1 MPLYEYICRE
11 CGRRFEVL
19 QRVGADA
26 SGVTCPKCGGRD
38 VAKQHSTFASSVPT
52 RQVAR
57 CRAAHRARPLRERR
71 LHLSA
76 LDRRRPAGVIHEDVS
91 R

>member
-26 SGVTCPKCGGRD
+26 TGVVCPSCGACT
-38 VAKQHSTFASSVPT
+38 VSKQFSTFASA
-52 RQVAR
+52 VAGGAGTTGAMP
-57 CRAAHRARPLRERR
+57 CGAP
-71 LHLSA
+71 SA
-76 LDRRRPAGVIHEDVS
+76 SACGSGGFI
-91 R
+91 